1 MSALKKTVHI
11 LLNVLTILIVAFT
24 VIMVLFTIIS
34 ITTVGKDD
42 ATLFGCRLYIVES
55 DSMHGVFSA
64 GDIIVVKA
72 CDGAEGLEPG
82 TIVSYISIDPH
93 NYGETVTHCI
103 REQTEYNGMP
113 AYITYGIVTDS
124 DDPTPVPANNVIGTY
139 LFRLPGAGYFFEFLR
154 TPWGYVLLILLPFAL
169 LLGFG
174 AANLIK
180 QVSAYKKEK
189 AAAAAT
195 TQAELDAERAQAAAD
210 RAEAERL
217 REQLRLLQ
225 EHAAR
230 SGLDMSAVAAVG
242 EEPAEELVTEPAEE
256 SVEEPMEEP
265 AEVSAEEPLEE
276 PVKEPKE
283 GPAEELAEEPI
294 TEPTEHDVPPV
305 PLPATCSSDDA
316 EEGESALFAAMRAR
330 HSVRSYTDA
339 PLPQAA
345 IDALNES
352 IAACNARYGVH
363 MQLAVNDERVFR
375 GMMARYGKFYGVK
388 NYITLAGAPAPD
400 LQERLGHCG
409 AKLALEAQMLGLNT
423 CFVALTYKKREAKR
437 LLAGEQ
443 KLVCILA
450 VGYGQTQGVP
460 HRSKPLSAVC
470 DASEDAPAW
479 FWKGMECALL
489 APTAMNQQRF
499 LFSLTG
505 NTVRAQAKAGFYT
518 ELDLGIA
525 KYFFE
530 CGAGKENFTWAD
542 SPDR

>member
-230 SGLDMSAVAAVG
+230 SGLDMSAVAAVA
-242 EEPAEELVTEPAEE
+242 EEPAEELATEPAEG
-256 SVEEPMEEP
+256 SSEEPMEEP
-265 AEVSAEEPLEE
+265 AEQIAPF
-276 PVKEPKE
+276 
-283 GPAEELAEEPI
+283 A
-294 TEPTEHDVPPV
+294 
-305 PLPATCSSDDA
+305 PLPAACSDAA
-316 EEGESALFAAMRAR
+316 EEGESALFAAIRAR

-363 MQLAVNDERVFR
+363 MQLAVNDEKVFR

-388 NYITLAGAPAPD
+388 NYITLAGTPAPD
-400 LQERLGHCG
+400 LQERLGYCG

-470 DASEDAPAW
+470 DAPEDAPAW